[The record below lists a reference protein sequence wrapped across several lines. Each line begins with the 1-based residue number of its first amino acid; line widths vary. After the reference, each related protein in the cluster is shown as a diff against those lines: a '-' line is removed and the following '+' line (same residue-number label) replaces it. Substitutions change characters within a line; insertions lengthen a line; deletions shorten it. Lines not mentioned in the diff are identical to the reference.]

1 MMKSAKKHTLHWLVL
16 AALGV
21 FLIIGHNLALNI
33 VVKIIAAAL
42 IVIAAVGLYGWFK
55 ANSHDTK
62 DIAGLLGMGVF
73 FLVGVWILLNT
84 DSFITLINV
93 VLGLLIAVFSAFS
106 LYHAWKLG
114 LKVQAVLAG
123 IGVALGLIIACNNA
137 ATTWMTVAEGVG
149 LLYAAVTGY
158 LSERK

>member
-1 MMKSAKKHTLHWLVL
+1 MMKSANKHTVHWLVL
-16 AALGV
+16 AALGI

-42 IVIAAVGLYGWFK
+42 IVIAATGLYGWFK
-55 ANSHDTK
+55 SNSRGAK

-84 DSFITLINV
+84 NTFITLINV
-93 VLGLLIAVFSAFS
+93 VLGLLIAVFSGVA
-106 LYHAWKLG
+106 LYHCWKLG
-114 LKVQAVLAG
+114 LKVHAVFAG

-137 ATTWMTVAEGVG
+137 ATTWMTIAEGVG
-149 LLYAAVTGY
+149 LLYAGVMGY
-158 LSERK
+158 LSER